1 MGHEHAL
8 IRMRVVVV
16 LALTFLLQSSLSF
29 LILYCYPSPQLQ
41 AVDEAAVEM
50 KDQMPADPQEPLEE
64 TVDSC
69 LLKVMRGGHSWYM
82 LVYADMLSGDV
93 KCVNPSD
100 WDLHSLKYVA
110 WI

>member
-1 MGHEHAL
+1 MGHERAL
-8 IRMRVVVV
+8 IRMRVVLV
-16 LALTFLLQSSLSF
+16 LAFTCLHQCSLKF
-29 LILYCYPSPQLQ
+29 LILCCDPSPQLQ

-82 LVYADMLSGDV
+82 LVYAGI
-93 KCVNPSD
+93 C
-100 WDLHSLKYVA
+100 
-110 WI
+110 

>member
-1 MGHEHAL
+1 MGHERAL
-8 IRMRVVVV
+8 IRMRVVLV

-29 LILYCYPSPQLQ
+29 LILYCYPTPQLQ
-41 AVDEAAVEM
+41 AVEVEM

-93 KCVNPSD
+93 KCINPND
-100 WDLHSLKYVA
+100 VDLH
-110 WI
+110 